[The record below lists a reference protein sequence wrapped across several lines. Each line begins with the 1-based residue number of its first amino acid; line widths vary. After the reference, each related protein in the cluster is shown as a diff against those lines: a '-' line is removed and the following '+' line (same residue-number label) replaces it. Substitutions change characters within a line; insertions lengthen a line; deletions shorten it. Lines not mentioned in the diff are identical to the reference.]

1 MQIKIYINDKE
12 ELTLLDSNP
21 MEVKDLLKVLKD
33 INAEQRRTSDRIV
46 GISVVI
52 IIILLIILWR

>member
-1 MQIKIYINDKE
+1 MEDKHIHQWY
-12 ELTLLDSNP
+12 
-21 MEVKDLLKVLKD
+21 KDLLKVLKD

-52 IIILLIILWR
+52 IIILLIMLWR

>member
-1 MQIKIYINDKE
+1 MEDKHINQWY
-12 ELTLLDSNP
+12 
-21 MEVKDLLKVLKD
+21 KDLLKVLKD

>member
-1 MQIKIYINDKE
+1 MEDKHIHQWY
-12 ELTLLDSNP
+12 
-21 MEVKDLLKVLKD
+21 KDLLKVLKD

-52 IIILLIILWR
+52 IFILLIILWR

>member
-1 MQIKIYINDKE
+1 
-12 ELTLLDSNP
+12 
-21 MEVKDLLKVLKD
+21 MEDRHIHQWYKDLLKVLKD